1 MPYIRIANKFYL
13 LFKEKQT
20 KPTMKKIRIYVHV
33 PFCES
38 KCSYCDFASF
48 VCGEDLKEKYF
59 NKLEQEILNCPYKDR
74 LVESVYIGGG
84 TPSSVDVLYIEKIM
98 NAIRTT
104 FVVDKNAEITIECN
118 PASENY
124 EKLKKYR
131 ELGINRISFGV
142 QSLND
147 KTLKFLN
154 RRHTKQ
160 DAINAIKDAQKAGF
174 QNISADL
181 MIGVSESQ
189 EDLIASTKQLIDL
202 GVKHLSAY
210 MLQIEEGTPLYNA
223 YQKDKNIVPNDD
235 ECVNMYDRLVDF
247 LCHEKSQLYCHP
259 EQKSP
264 AVILSEVEESS
275 GCGKLKHLLKKPF
288 NHYEISNFA
297 LKGYECQHNL
307 GYWVLDDYVGF
318 GLSAHSYVD
327 GIRFANSRNFEDY
340 FIDKIASYE
349 KITKEQQ
356 IEEKIMLGLRAC
368 EGVSIQE
375 LKDLGYD
382 ITQNSNFAKF
392 VEQGIIKIKG
402 DLVTL
407 NPDFYG
413 VSNSVI
419 VKLLP

>member
-1 MPYIRIANKFYL
+1 
-13 LFKEKQT
+13 
-20 KPTMKKIRIYVHV
+20 MKKIRIYVHV

-48 VCGEDLKEKYF
+48 VCGEDLKKKYF
-59 NKLEQEILNCPYKDR
+59 DKLEQEILSCPYKDR
-74 LVESVYIGGG
+74 QVQSIYFGGG
-84 TPSSVDVLYIEKIM
+84 TPSSVDVAYIECIM
-98 NAIRTT
+98 HALKNNFT
-104 FVVDKNAEITIECN
+104 FSKNAEISIECN
-118 PASENY
+118 PASESL
-124 EKLKKYR
+124 EKLKKYK

-154 RRHTKQ
+154 RLHTREE
-160 DAINAIKDAQKAGF
+160 AIEAIKDAQKAGF
-174 QNISADL
+174 QNISVDL
-181 MIGVSESQ
+181 IIGVSESQ
-189 EDLIASTKQLIDL
+189 EDLIESAKQLIDL

-223 YQKDKNIVPNDD
+223 YQKDKSIVPDD
-235 ECVNMYDRLVDF
+235 EYCVSIYDRLVGF
-247 LCHEKSQLYCHP
+247 LTERGF
-259 EQKSP
+259 
-264 AVILSEVEESS
+264 I
-275 GCGKLKHLLKKPF
+275 
-288 NHYEISNFA
+288 HYEISNFA
-297 LKGYECQHNL
+297 LPRYECQHNL
-307 GYWVLDDYVGF
+307 GYWKLDDYIGF

-356 IEEKIMLGLRAC
+356 IEEKIMLGLRC
-368 EGVSIQE
+368 QEGVSIKE

-382 ITQNSNFAKF
+382 ITQNANLSKF
-392 VEQGIIKIKG
+392 VERGILKIK
-402 DLVTL
+402 DDIVTL